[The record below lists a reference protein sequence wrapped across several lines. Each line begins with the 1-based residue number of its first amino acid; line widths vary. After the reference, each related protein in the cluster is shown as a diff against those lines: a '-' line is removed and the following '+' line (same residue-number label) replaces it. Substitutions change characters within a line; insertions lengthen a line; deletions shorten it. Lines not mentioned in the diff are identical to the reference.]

1 MSVTYNP
8 DGSGTITVNGVIR
21 VFPAGITASDLIA
34 LQAAFVAANDP
45 PPAPPTINVTVNAP
59 NVTELE
65 ANVADLQTNV
75 TALQT
80 SVAALTKPP
89 VT

>member
-21 VFPAGITASDLIA
+21 AFPAGITA
-34 LQAAFVAANDP
+34 
-45 PPAPPTINVTVNAP
+45 NAP

-65 ANVADLQTNV
+65 ANVADLQANV